1 MYSYNVIK
9 DKESYPR
16 EVYYSQAKRIEEL
29 ENYIMDENFNPYQ
42 DSWTDVNKM
51 KELGITEE
59 QKELFRLQKFEEM
72 EQMRF
77 WKQNWYVILSEN
89 QEMKMGTLK

>member
-9 DKESYPR
+9 DKETYPR
-16 EVYYSQAKRIEEL
+16 EIYYSQAKRIEAL

-42 DSWTDVNKM
+42 DSWTDVEMM
-51 KELGITEE
+51 KKLGITEE
-59 QKELFRLQKFEEM
+59 QKELFRIQKFEEM

-77 WKQNWYVILSEN
+77 WKQNW
-89 QEMKMGTLK
+89 

>member
-9 DKESYPR
+9 NQESYPR
-16 EVYYSQAKRIEEL
+16 DIYYSQAKRIEDL

-42 DSWTDVNKM
+42 DSWTDVEMM
-51 KELGITEE
+51 KKLGITEE

-77 WKQNWYVILSEN
+77 
-89 QEMKMGTLK
+89 

>member
-9 DKESYPR
+9 NQESYPR

-42 DSWTDVNKM
+42 DSWTDVEMM
-51 KELGITEE
+51 KKLGITEE
-59 QKELFRLQKFEEM
+59 QKELFRIQKFEEM

-77 WKQNWYVILSEN
+77 
-89 QEMKMGTLK
+89 

>member
-9 DKESYPR
+9 NQESYPR
-16 EVYYSQAKRIEEL
+16 DIYYSQAKRIEDL

-42 DSWTDVNKM
+42 DSWTDVSRM
-51 KELGITEE
+51 EELGITKE
-59 QKELFRLQKFEEM
+59 QMELFRIQKFEEM

-77 WKQNWYVILSEN
+77 
-89 QEMKMGTLK
+89 

>member
-1 MYSYNVIK
+1 MHSYNVITNQ
-9 DKESYPR
+9 ESYPGG
-16 EVYYSQAKRIEEL
+16 VDYSQAKRIEEL

-42 DSWTDVNKM
+42 DSWTDVKKM
-51 KELGITEE
+51 EELGITEE

-77 WKQNWYVILSEN
+77 
-89 QEMKMGTLK
+89 

>member
-9 DKESYPR
+9 NQESYPR
-16 EVYYSQAKRIEEL
+16 EIYYSQAKRIEAL

-42 DSWTDVNKM
+42 DSWTDVETM
-51 KELGITEE
+51 KKLGITEE

-72 EQMRF
+72 EQIRF
-77 WKQNWYVILSEN
+77 
-89 QEMKMGTLK
+89 

>member
-1 MYSYNVIK
+1 MHSYNVIRNQ
-9 DKESYPR
+9 ESYPR

-42 DSWTDVNKM
+42 DSWTDVEVM
-51 KELGITEE
+51 KKLGITEE
-59 QKELFRLQKFEEM
+59 QKELFRIQKFEEM

-77 WKQNWYVILSEN
+77 
-89 QEMKMGTLK
+89 

>member
-1 MYSYNVIK
+1 MHSYNVITNQ
-9 DKESYPR
+9 ESYPR
-16 EVYYSQAKRIEEL
+16 EIYYSQAKRIEDL

-42 DSWTDVNKM
+42 DSWTDVKKM

-59 QKELFRLQKFEEM
+59 QMELFRIQKFEEM

-77 WKQNWYVILSEN
+77 
-89 QEMKMGTLK
+89 

>member
-9 DKESYPR
+9 NQESYPR

-42 DSWTDVNKM
+42 DSWTDVEMM
-51 KELGITEE
+51 KKLGITEE

-72 EQMRF
+72 EHIPF
-77 WKQNWYVILSEN
+77 
-89 QEMKMGTLK
+89 

>member
-9 DKESYPR
+9 NKESYPR

-42 DSWTDVNKM
+42 DSWTDVEMM
-51 KELGITEE
+51 KKLGITEE
-59 QKELFRLQKFEEM
+59 QKELFRIQKFEEM

-77 WKQNWYVILSEN
+77 
-89 QEMKMGTLK
+89 

>member
-9 DKESYPR
+9 NQESYPR

-42 DSWTDVNKM
+42 DSWTDVEMM
-51 KELGITEE
+51 KKLGITEE

-77 WKQNWYVILSEN
+77 
-89 QEMKMGTLK
+89 

>member
-9 DKESYPR
+9 NQESYPR

-42 DSWTDVNKM
+42 DSWTDVEMM
-51 KELGITEE
+51 KKLGITEE

-72 EQMRF
+72 ERISF
-77 WKQNWYVILSEN
+77 
-89 QEMKMGTLK
+89 

>member
-1 MYSYNVIK
+1 MHSYNVITNQ
-9 DKESYPR
+9 ESYPR
-16 EVYYSQAKRIEEL
+16 EIYYSLAKRIEDL

-42 DSWTDVNKM
+42 DSWTDVKKM

-59 QKELFRLQKFEEM
+59 QMELFRIQKFEEM

-77 WKQNWYVILSEN
+77 
-89 QEMKMGTLK
+89 

>member
-1 MYSYNVIK
+1 MFSYNVITN
-9 DKESYPR
+9 KESYPI
-16 EVYYSQAKRIEEL
+16 EVYYSQCKRIEDL

-51 KELGITEE
+51 KELGITDE
-59 QKELFRLQKFEEM
+59 QMELFRLQKFEEM

-77 WKQNWYVILSEN
+77 
-89 QEMKMGTLK
+89 